1 MEAKLHLF
9 FTQTG
14 IITIYRTLNE
24 VRYMAEIKHGNNKFY
39 VGDETKP
46 DAEMDYT
53 MNDDVMTITHT
64 GVDPSLRGQGV
75 GNQLVHA
82 GLEYAKENDLKI
94 DAQCWF
100 AKAFIEYTD
109 DKDILVNK

>member
-1 MEAKLHLF
+1 MF

-24 VRYMAEIKHGNNKFY
+24 VRNMAEIKHNNNKFY
-39 VGDETKP
+39 VGDEAKP

-53 MNDDVMTITHT
+53 MNDNVMTITHT

-82 GLEYAKENDLKI
+82 GLEYAKENNLKI

-100 AKAFIEYTD
+100 AKAFIENTD
-109 DKDILVNK
+109 DKEILVNK